1 MSNKRKAAWRFTAV
15 WTFPGNMVAT
25 ISTDPIVSQNEVR
38 QMETELKR
46 LVLHAQRFPP
56 HLRNIQLKYKL
67 SDWELAQTKIPIQM
81 PVQGYI
87 QSQNNYSIDFHNLN
101 QWFNANWSPVENQL
115 RRDATY
121 LAWVEDDPAYR
132 PESRA
137 SDMPDRASDSFGRSG
152 DGAGPARWYTLSMP
166 TNHMFWART
175 LDTHARAGVFRCTLI
190 AFEVPD
196 PANKAWLSAED

>member
-25 ISTDPIVSQNEVR
+25 ISTDPFVLQNEVQ
-38 QMETELKR
+38 QMETEMKR
-46 LVLHAQRFPP
+46 LVLKAQQIPAYI
-56 HLRNIQLKYKL
+56 RNIELKYKF
-67 SDWELAQTKIPIQM
+67 SDWELARTKIPIQL

-87 QSQNNYSIDFHNLN
+87 QSEINYSIDIHNLN

-132 PESRA
+132 HVQVDGEPAVAKAGRNKKDDEKQVVNAALPYSFLEFESVL
-137 SDMPDRASDSFGRSG
+137 PF
-152 DGAGPARWYTLSMP
+152 TQ
-166 TNHMFWART
+166 
-175 LDTHARAGVFRCTLI
+175 I
-190 AFEVPD
+190 
-196 PANKAWLSAED
+196 